1 MPALFEISAEYR
13 NILADIELHAEAND
27 GDVTGF
33 PLLERLS
40 SIEGDLKSKA
50 LNIAALVKEMNADGK
65 AIAELGESIIARGR
79 AKLNRAAALKD
90 YLAMNV
96 PMNAVYEDARAKV
109 SWAGNGGKRPVEVM
123 PEVDPNTLPENFKK
137 VSVTADN
144 EAIREALEARITEG
158 QEPEKT
164 GQSIELEVGGKVVA
178 RLNPRG
184 KSLRIK

>member
-1 MPALFEISAEYR
+1 MPALFEISNEYR
-13 NILADIELHAEAND
+13 DIIAAIEAHAEAND

-33 PLLERLS
+33 PLLERLAA
-40 SIEGDLKSKA
+40 IEDDLKTKA
-50 LNIAALVKEMNADGK
+50 LNIAALIKEMTADGK
-65 AIAELGESIIARGR
+65 AIMDLGNGIVARGR
-79 AKLNRAAALKD
+79 AKLNRAEALKE

-96 PMNAVYEDARAKV
+96 PMNAVFEDARAKV

-123 PEVDPNTLPENFKK
+123 PEADPNTLPDTFKK
-137 VSVTADN
+137 VAVSVDT
-144 EAIREALEARITEG
+144 EAIREALEARIVEG